1 LLKKQSST
9 CLTGSPLALFCL
21 KQLKRPFVLSDACQL
36 VHVEVFDAIKEGF
49 ENLGFPFQEVGA
61 CEIHRRG
68 VVGVQF
74 AVAGEQFEEGV
85 LVRALLRP
93 SMPPR

>member
-1 LLKKQSST
+1 MLKKQSST
-9 CLTGSPLALFCL
+9 YLTGSPLALFCL
-21 KQLKRPFVLSDACQL
+21 KLKRPFVLSDACQL
-36 VHVEVFDAIKEGF
+36 VHVEVFDVITEGF

-61 CEIHRRG
+61 YEIHRRG

-85 LVRALLRP
+85 PVRALLRL